1 MRAASAQRHVGCRPR
16 CLPGWLFC
24 AALVMVPAL
33 QAQQPPATETTDAA
47 PAYAAGTGDAWVD
60 RQLADINAYAA
71 RYPDAFVDELSRYA
85 AAHPQYVT
93 ALLQEHG
100 WSAGD
105 IYFACVW
112 GHVSGGGCRE
122 WVRARTRLP
131 QASWKEIVESRQPA
145 PDNLHWRALRHAI
158 VASFDH
164 WDRPITLDALLRRQ
178 LGDRAQRDAAA
189 MKAAGGG

>member
-1 MRAASAQRHVGCRPR
+1 MRAPAGAGDCRRSQRLRG
-16 CLPGWLFC
+16 LLLC
-24 AALVMVPAL
+24 AALVVVPAVH
-33 QAQQPPATETTDAA
+33 AQQSAAA
-47 PAYAAGTGDAWVD
+47 PAAAVEPAYAPGTGDAWVD

-71 RYPDAFVDELSRYA
+71 RYPDAFVDELARYA
-85 AAHPQYVT
+85 AAHPLYVK
-93 ALLQEHG
+93 ALLNEHG
-100 WSAGD
+100 WKAGD

-131 QASWKEIVESRQPA
+131 QASWEEVVESRQPA

-164 WDRPITLDALLRRQ
+164 WDRPITLDALLKRQ

-189 MKAAGGG
+189 LKAAAGE

>member
-1 MRAASAQRHVGCRPR
+1 MRAPVAQPHPR
-16 CLPGWLFC
+16 TGRLRGVLLWC
-24 AALVMVPAL
+24 AALMAVPGVH
-33 QAQQPPATETTDAA
+33 AQDPAPVQTEAVA
-47 PAYAAGTGDAWVD
+47 PAYAPGTGDAWVD

-71 RYPDAFVDELSRYA
+71 RYPDAFVDELARYA
-85 AAHPQYVT
+85 GAHPRYVT

-100 WSAGD
+100 WNAGD

-112 GHVSGGGCRE
+112 GQIAGGGCRE

-131 QASWKEIVESRQPA
+131 QTGWKGVLESRQPA

-164 WDRPITLDALLRRQ
+164 WDRPITLDPLLKRQ

-189 MKAAGGG
+189 LKAAKGD